1 MTARDIRYYQQEAI
15 NEIIDELSNNSKCLV
30 KMFCGSGKSLIM
42 KNVVQHFNEKL
53 SVFVFPSL
61 SLIEQFYDDYLEN
74 SKDVLKVSSADDEST
89 TDVKKIKKFLLKEI
103 TSKIICITY
112 QSFHLLLNNLENN
125 TIDICCFDEA
135 HHAVGNTYQKLIFND
150 NNIISKQIF
159 FTATPKNANGI
170 VMYDKNDSSKSMCGK
185 LIYDYSY
192 YRGMT
197 EGYLNPFDIE
207 VGLFTE
213 NTNKS
218 IYESIARSILTT
230 GNNRV
235 LTFHATVNSDA
246 DSSTKNF
253 VDEKL
258 FNKTFNSI
266 VNAEFVSKKGFYK
279 KICMIGLDATVSM
292 KDRKKILTKFKK
304 NKDNADD
311 NDITIL
317 CSCETIGEGVDTND
331 ANMCVFVDPK
341 SSVVKII
348 QNIGRIV
355 RKQYGIDKPKSTVL
369 IPCWVDKSKYEH
381 CKSVEE
387 RDAVVR
393 EDMSKDGNYSGI
405 LNVLSAL
412 QQEQEELFD
421 ACINYPDSYSRAEIE
436 TNFANQ
442 GYKIDDVVGDGG
454 LVETIEH
461 MIDKEVE
468 CDDIEDISKNENV
481 CIEVYTD
488 LIEDPVSKYNE
499 DCDGEVVRLYKT
511 ENDDENQEDV
521 YQPIIKKNG
530 EKKGTKKEKVETI
543 DKNKRPK
550 IIFQCNSD
558 VKVLWSIKEW
568 DNSME
573 SCMKSC
579 LLECEVVDIWGER
592 FESLKKFIDENNKTP
607 SIHTDNI
614 NETILSNW
622 FFTQNHNYRTGT
634 KGMKNVIRCNIW
646 KDFREEYKSLFVTK
660 QDKWD
665 ANFNYLKEFI
675 VNNDMKPSVDSKD
688 ENEKFIGN
696 WFSKQNTDY
705 NNKCRGMK
713 DNIRYTTWGE
723 FYDEFKHI
731 IGNVE
736 YRWESNLQQLKDFLV
751 SNDRKP
757 TEDSKDENEK
767 FLAKWFS
774 HQKSNYE
781 GKKFNMKNETICKI
795 WEEFINQ
802 FNQLFITIE
811 DAWNTNFKKLKEF
824 IIENGK
830 KPSQTSVDEEEKT
843 MANWV
848 VTQNNRHNSKSRG
861 MKRNARYDIW
871 KDFKEEFKELFETVD
886 TKWDNNFNK
895 LKEFIATNDRKPT
908 TDSNERSEKT
918 MANWIV
924 TQNHNCKNRTQ
935 GMKCDIRYNIWNN
948 FKEEYRVLF
957 VQDDNKWDTSFNSLK
972 EFVINNCKKPSKD
985 SENKCEKTMANWLN
999 TQNTNFKTLKDGMQ
1013 NDLRYKVW
1021 GEFYDEFKHI
1031 NGNIE
1036 HTWESN
1042 FQLLKEFIVK
1052 NDRNPSEDSKDENEK
1067 HIGKWFSHQKTNYK
1081 KKSQG
1086 MTDESRFNKW
1096 TNFTSEYLTKKIS
1109 KPIKQMNLKKF
1120 TKKTEEFVKET
1131 PENKKIR
1138 TKSQM
1143 EVLHQRY
1150 KTLSSTNLNK
1160 EFSENKNLWDEYH
1173 EMSEQNEESFP
1184 KESIPRNVI
1193 IDELEKQ
1200 KTKRTKTI
1208 VDMGCGR
1215 AQISKHF
1222 TDKNDTRFK
1231 FINYDHVSSG
1241 ETVISCDISNTPL
1254 ENDSVEIVI
1263 LSLAMW
1269 GSNCKSYIAE
1279 AHRIL
1284 ESNGL
1289 LYIIEATKRWSEED
1303 ENHNLIQGEEGGKLK
1318 KVLIENHFQV
1328 SESKIEK
1335 FSLFVCN
1342 KRQII

>member
-1 MTARDIRYYQQEAI
+1 MTARNIRYYQQEAQDQII
-15 NEIIDELSNNSKCLV
+15 NELSINSKCLV

-42 KNVVQHFNEKL
+42 KNVIAHFNLKL

-61 SLIEQFYDDYLEN
+61 SLIEQFYDDYMEN
-74 SKDVLKVSSADDEST
+74 SKDILKISSADDEST
-89 TDVKKIKKFLLKEI
+89 TDVGKIKKFLLKKI
-103 TSKIICITY
+103 TNKVICITY
-112 QSFHLLLNNLENN
+112 QSFHLLLGNLQDNK
-125 TIDICCFDEA
+125 IDICCFDEA

-170 VMYDKNDSSKSMCGK
+170 VMYDKNEPSKSMCGK
-185 LIYDYSY
+185 LVYDYSY
-192 YRGMT
+192 FRGMT

-266 VNAEFVSKKGFYK
+266 VNAEFESKKGFYK
-279 KICMIGLDATVSM
+279 KVTMIGLDATVSM

-304 NKDNADD
+304 NKDNIND

-355 RKQYGIDKPKSTVL
+355 RKQYGTDKPKSTVL
-369 IPCWVDKSKYEH
+369 IPCWVDKTKYEH
-381 CKSVEE
+381 CNSVEE

-442 GYKIDDVVGDGG
+442 GYKIDDVVGNGG

-461 MIDKEVE
+461 MIDKTVE
-468 CDDIEDISKNENV
+468 CDDIDDISKSENV

-488 LIEDPVSKYNE
+488 LIEEPVSKYNE
-499 DCDGEVVRLYKT
+499 DCDGEVVRLHKT
-511 ENDDENQEDV
+511 ENDDDNEEDV

-530 EKKGTKKEKVETI
+530 EKKGTKTEKVETI

-568 DNSME
+568 DSME

-579 LLECEVVDIWGER
+579 LLECEVVDMWSER
-592 FESLKKFIDENNKTP
+592 FDSLKKFIDENNRTPIIVSKNEYEKALATWVYTQNRNYKGRIFSMSNENHYNDWSTFKETYKEYFISTDETWNTNFDKLKRFIDVNKQKPSHNSKDKDDECLAKWLCRQNRNYKNKTQGMINDERYNAWSEFLEQYNGYLIQVSPDVMWNAKFEKLKEFIDDNNRKP
-607 SIHTDNI
+607 SRESEDMVEKNIGSWLCCQSSNYKNKTQGMINDKRYDSWSSFIEEYNEYFVSADDKWDNNLGILKEFIHMNKKRPSVKTDNKDEFIIASWLCTQLQNYKNRRFNMIEESKYIIWSKFIEENNEYFVSTDDKWDSLFETLKKYI
-614 NETILSNW
+614 NMNKQLPSMQSNDDHERTIGCWLHH
-622 FFTQNHNYRTGT
+622 QNDNYKNRT
-634 KGMKNVIRCNIW
+634 KGMKHDTRYKCW
-646 KDFREEYKSLFVTK
+646 SDFIEEYKEYIID
-660 QDKWD
+660 DKWGSK
-665 ANFNYLKEFI
+665 FHILKKFI
-675 VNNDMKPSVDSKD
+675 DVNKRTPSVKSVD
-688 ENEKFIGN
+688 ENEKFI
-696 WFSKQNTDY
+696 
-705 NNKCRGMK
+705 
-713 DNIRYTTWGE
+713 
-723 FYDEFKHI
+723 
-731 IGNVE
+731 
-736 YRWESNLQQLKDFLV
+736 
-751 SNDRKP
+751 
-757 TEDSKDENEK
+757 
-767 FLAKWFS
+767 
-774 HQKSNYE
+774 
-781 GKKFNMKNETICKI
+781 
-795 WEEFINQ
+795 
-802 FNQLFITIE
+802 
-811 DAWNTNFKKLKEF
+811 
-824 IIENGK
+824 
-830 KPSQTSVDEEEKT
+830 
-843 MANWV
+843 ANWLYA
-848 VTQNNRHNSKSRG
+848 QNVN
-861 MKRNARYDIW
+861 Y
-871 KDFKEEFKELFETVD
+871 
-886 TKWDNNFNK
+886 
-895 LKEFIATNDRKPT
+895 
-908 TDSNERSEKT
+908 
-918 MANWIV
+918 
-924 TQNHNCKNRTQ
+924 KNRTQ
-935 GMKCDIRYNIWNN
+935 GMKHDTRY
-948 FKEEYRVLF
+948 
-957 VQDDNKWDTSFNSLK
+957 
-972 EFVINNCKKPSKD
+972 
-985 SENKCEKTMANWLN
+985 KCWSDFIEKYKIYLTR
-999 TQNTNFKTLKDGMQ
+999 QNTKPLKP
-1013 NDLRYKVW
+1013 V
-1021 GEFYDEFKHI
+1021 E
-1031 NGNIE
+1031 
-1036 HTWESN
+1036 
-1042 FQLLKEFIVK
+1042 
-1052 NDRNPSEDSKDENEK
+1052 
-1067 HIGKWFSHQKTNYK
+1067 
-1081 KKSQG
+1081 
-1086 MTDESRFNKW
+1086 
-1096 TNFTSEYLTKKIS
+1096 
-1109 KPIKQMNLKKF
+1109 LKK
-1120 TKKTEEFVKET
+1120 TKKTKEVVNET
-1131 PENKKIR
+1131 TEQRKQR

-1160 EFSENKNLWDEYH
+1160 EFSDNKNLWNEYH

-1184 KESIPRNVI
+1184 KEGIPRNRI
-1193 IDELEKQ
+1193 IEELEKLM
-1200 KTKRTKTI
+1200 TKRTRTV

-1222 TDKNDTRFK
+1222 TDKNDTRFQ

-1241 ETVISCDISNTPL
+1241 ENVISCDISNTPL

-1289 LYIIEATKRWSEED
+1289 LYIIEATKRWSEKD
-1303 ENHNLIQGEEGGKLK
+1303 DNHNLIQGEEGGKLK
-1318 KVLIENHFQV
+1318 NLLIENHFQV

-1342 KRQII
+1342 KRQIN